1 MEVTS
6 SHILQIALSSVL
18 FLALWQVLNYILYK
32 PYFKILE
39 EREQRTTGAESD
51 AVVIRNKA
59 KQVIAEY
66 EIEVK
71 STRKEGASLR
81 EELVQRAKSDSE
93 IVMRQIEAEAEAK
106 LTAARSQL
114 VILKSKVS
122 SEADQE
128 AVKIADQ
135 IINKILNQSSSK
147 RVVH

>member
-1 MEVTS
+1 
-6 SHILQIALSSVL
+6 
-18 FLALWQVLNYILYK
+18 
-32 PYFKILE
+32 
-39 EREQRTTGAESD
+39 
-51 AVVIRNKA
+51 
-59 KQVIAEY
+59 
-66 EIEVK
+66 
-71 STRKEGASLR
+71 
-81 EELVQRAKSDSE
+81 
-93 IVMRQIEAEAEAK
+93 MRQIEAEAEAK